1 MRFVD
6 EILRRHV
13 HRMAAAYLVTA
24 WLIIQVAGTIFPLF
38 GFDATPA
45 RVLFIVLS
53 IGFVPALI
61 VAWAFRITPE
71 GLRLE
76 RRVDVDNVA
85 SSGSTRALDRSI
97 MVVLAI
103 AVAYFAVD
111 KFVFSPAR
119 EASIASAARL
129 AGRSEALTES
139 YGDKSIAVLPFD
151 DLSEA
156 GDQEY
161 FSDGISEELLNL
173 LARVPELRV
182 TSRTS
187 AFTYKSH
194 RPRLSQIAR
203 ELNVAHILEGSV
215 RKVGDRVRITA
226 QLIEAHS
233 DTHLWS
239 QTWDRTLEDVF
250 AVQDEIAAAVVAQLR
265 IKLLS
270 EMPPTQRRDPE
281 AHRLLLLGRHY
292 SRQITKESLD
302 QAVAH
307 LEQALAIEPGYAEA
321 WETLSST
328 YSNQADMGEWDWE
341 DRYRLSR
348 AAALE
353 TLALAPD
360 RSWGDARLGWIAL
373 KYDSDLAAAARHLS
387 RASSLEP
394 GDTRVVNAG
403 AVLAETLGRHDQAIR
418 LIRYHLERDPASP
431 IGQHN
436 MGHIYLTARRYDE
449 AIASFETALRLSP
462 DRLATRYYIGVA
474 HLLAGRPE
482 AALEAIEAEPSEPH
496 RMIGRPMALHA
507 LGRRKESDA
516 ALVALVEAW
525 GKDAAY
531 NIAGIHAFRGEPD
544 RAFEWLNREL
554 ELSGPR
560 GWSDLGVDP
569 LFESLHADPRWL
581 RMLETIGAS
590 PAQLAKIRLEIELPE
605 T

>member
-45 RVLFIVLS
+45 RVLFIVLA

-76 RRVDVDNVA
+76 RRVDVDDEA
-85 SSGSTRALDRSI
+85 ASGSTRTLDRSI

-139 YGDKSIAVLPFD
+139 YGEKSIAVLPFD
-151 DLSEA
+151 DLSESR
-156 GDQEY
+156 DQEY

-194 RPRLSQIAR
+194 RPRLSQIAQ

-215 RKVGDRVRITA
+215 RKAGNRVRITA
-226 QLIEAHS
+226 QLIEARS
-233 DTHLWS
+233 DTHL
-239 QTWDRTLEDVF
+239 
-250 AVQDEIAAAVVAQLR
+250 VQDEIAAAVVTQLR

-270 EMPPTQRRDPE
+270 EIPPTERRDPE
-281 AHRLLLLGRHY
+281 AHRLLLLGRQY
-292 SRQITKESLD
+292 GRQQTKESLD

-307 LEQALAIEPGYAEA
+307 LEQAIAIEPGYAEA
-321 WETLSST
+321 WESLASI
-328 YSNQADMGEWDWE
+328 YANQAEFGQWDWE
-341 DRYRLSR
+341 ERFRLAR

-360 RSWGDARLGWIAL
+360 RAWGDARLGWIAL
-373 KYDSDLAAAARHLS
+373 KYDSDLAAAARHLTRGS
-387 RASSLEP
+387 TLEP
-394 GDTRVVNAG
+394 GDIRIVNAG
-403 AVLAETLGRHDQAIR
+403 AALAETLGRHDQAIR
-418 LIRYHLERDPASP
+418 LIRYQIERDPASP

-482 AALEAIEAEPSEPH
+482 AALEAIEAELSEPH

-507 LGRRKESDA
+507 LGRREDSDA
-516 ALVALVEAW
+516 ALVTLVEDW

-581 RMLETIGAS
+581 PMLETIGAS
-590 PAQLAKIRLEIELPE
+590 PAQLAKIHLDIELPE

>member
-1 MRFVD
+1 MRFVE
-6 EILRRHV
+6 EILRRQV

-38 GFDATPA
+38 GFDAKPA
-45 RVLFIVLS
+45 RILFIVLA
-53 IGFVPALI
+53 IGFVPA
-61 VAWAFRITPE
+61 VTVSWVFRLTPE

-76 RRVDVDNVA
+76 RRVVA
-85 SSGSTRALDRSI
+85 EDAAAAASTRMLDRTI
-97 MVVLAI
+97 MVVLAV

-111 KFVFSPAR
+111 KFVFSAAR
-119 EASIASAARL
+119 EAAIASAARQ
-129 AGRSEALTES
+129 AGRGEALSES
-139 YGDKSIAVLPFD
+139 YGDRSIAVLPFD

-156 GDQEY
+156 RDQEY
-161 FSDGISEELLNL
+161 FSDGISEELMNL

-182 TSRTS
+182 ISRTS
-187 AFTYKSH
+187 TFAYKTN

-203 ELNVAHILEGSV
+203 ELNVAHVLEGSV
-215 RKVGDRVRITA
+215 RKAGSRVRITA

-239 QTWDRTLEDVF
+239 QTWDRTLDDVF

-265 IKLLS
+265 IKLLR

-281 AHRLLLLGRHY
+281 AHRLLLLGRQY
-292 SRQITKESLD
+292 GRQQTKESLD
-302 QAVAH
+302 QSVAH
-307 LEQALAIEPGYAEA
+307 LEQAIVIEPGYAEA
-321 WETLSST
+321 WEVLSSV
-328 YSNQADMGEWDWE
+328 YANQAELGLWDWE
-341 DRYRLSR
+341 ERFRLAR

-360 RSWGDARLGWIAL
+360 RGWGHARLGWIAL

-387 RASSLEP
+387 RGSELEP
-394 GDTRVVNAG
+394 GDVRIVNAG
-403 AVLAETLGRHDQAIR
+403 AALAETLGRHEQAIR
-418 LIRYHLERDPASP
+418 LARYHLDRDPVSP
-431 IGQHN
+431 VSQHN

-462 DRLATRYYIGVA
+462 GRLATRYYIGVA
-474 HLLAGRPE
+474 HLLAGRPA

-496 RMIGRPMALHA
+496 RMIGLPMALHA

-516 ALVALVEAW
+516 ALAALIEAW

-531 NIAGIHAFRGEPD
+531 NIAGIHAFRGESD
-544 RAFEWLNREL
+544 EAFKWLNREL

-569 LFESLHADPRWL
+569 LFQSLHADPRWL
-581 RMLETIGAS
+581 PMLEAIGAS
-590 PAQLAKIRLEIELPE
+590 PARLASIRLDIELPA